1 MASIG
6 KIILQFLILL
16 SMALIL
22 VSQSYATTA
31 PTNETVLASAKEK
44 GKAVAN
50 YLLNSS
56 GLKPTSPEYFDVCS
70 YYGYCLYFES
80 IGDGASVKTIY
91 DRYKQGMPSQ
101 IKTDNIDNNAAG
113 ILPLHLYLFKKDEAL
128 LKLGKNAADYNI
140 SKDGWVR
147 NAIDDTYMT
156 GSLMVQAY
164 RATKDMKYLNFAA
177 KFISG
182 YMNNLQQSS
191 GLFWHMPDSKNF
203 WGRGN
208 GWGAASTTELLQ
220 ELPDTN
226 ENYSAVMEGYKKQMA
241 GLLAVQKS
249 SGMWKQLIDTEATNN
264 WEESSGTAMFLFAIF
279 TGLKNRWLDEA
290 TYLEPAKK
298 GWMALAGYVQN
309 GKLGNVAA
317 GFWPKSKTASEY
329 LNAAKGQPGDS
340 HGTAAILW
348 AATAAIKYLS
358 STGVKFE
365 PAFQTMSTLRSKT
378 PELNGKLI
386 TYDLL
391 GRQIFT
397 GHPNN
402 PYSCGAAIVIM
413 PFFQAE
419 KRVLIPR

>member
-1 MASIG
+1 
-6 KIILQFLILL
+6 
-16 SMALIL
+16 
-22 VSQSYATTA
+22 
-31 PTNETVLASAKEK
+31 
-44 GKAVAN
+44 
-50 YLLNSS
+50 
-56 GLKPTSPEYFDVCS
+56 
-70 YYGYCLYFES
+70 
-80 IGDGASVKTIY
+80 
-91 DRYKQGMPSQ
+91 
-101 IKTDNIDNNAAG
+101 
-113 ILPLHLYLFKKDEAL
+113 LYLIQKDEAL

-140 SKDGWVR
+140 TKGGWVR

-164 RATKDMKYLNFAA
+164 RATNDTKYLNFAA
-177 KFISG
+177 KFIRD
-182 YMNNLQQSS
+182 YMGKLQQSN

-226 ENYSAVMEGYKKQMA
+226 ENYAAVMEGYKKQMK
-241 GLLAVQKS
+241 GLLAAQKA
-249 SGMWKQLIDTEATNN
+249 SGMWMQLLDTDATNN

-279 TGLKNRWLDEA
+279 TGLKNRCLDDA

-348 AATAAIKYLS
+348 AATAAIKYLT
-358 STGVKFE
+358 STGVQFE
-365 PAFQTMSTLRSKT
+365 PGSARHFPSRRAGSDGNGRAISFNVLGQALVSDWSTKPLS
-378 PELNGKLI
+378 
-386 TYDLL
+386 
-391 GRQIFT
+391 
-397 GHPNN
+397 
-402 PYSCGAAIVIM
+402 SGAGIVLV
-413 PFFQAE
+413 PGAKAE